1 MCIGPPLAAV
11 PHPGGGGGWGWGW
24 GCWQS
29 RHREEQLQLQGEM
42 VRFMPMS
49 TNPGGL
55 DCRKKAAINQQMVQ
69 ARRLS
74 VAAGPETGL
83 SWSVP
88 RSPACAQHHGSLLA
102 KAHQL
107 AVWQVLYSVHLLRP
121 TQVLQAVLVPVK
133 KANYLFLYWLIQKLT
148 TVRCDLSFFNRAQHI
163 CMHIC
168 TYLDLHICIRC
179 RSVNRRSTSV

>member
-1 MCIGPPLAAV
+1 MHRAPAGCCPTPRW
-11 PHPGGGGGWGWGW
+11 GWGWGW

-29 RHREEQLQLQGEM
+29 RHREGQLQLQGEM
-42 VRFMPMS
+42 VRFMPVS

-55 DCRKKAAINQQMVQ
+55 DGRKKAAINQHMVQ

-102 KAHQL
+102 EAHQL
-107 AVWQVLYSVHLLRP
+107 AAMSIDSDVTVL
-121 TQVLQAVLVPVK
+121 
-133 KANYLFLYWLIQKLT
+133 
-148 TVRCDLSFFNRAQHI
+148 
-163 CMHIC
+163 
-168 TYLDLHICIRC
+168 
-179 RSVNRRSTSV
+179 